1 MKPSGGG
8 ALGRAGRAPSTGP
21 SATSAA
27 RATAATRAIATTRAL
42 QRSGREGLVA
52 AVAPSTE
59 QQTAAHSCRASLGPC
74 SAGRCGRPSP
84 GARRGRR
91 GSHRRSPCALCTAA
105 AGPGVQAA
113 TLSTAPGRVLP
124 ASAWH
129 PDSRATDGVKTPL
142 LASTSAPAGARWG
155 VGGRTGV
162 PASSR
167 SRARSSSVEGPAG
180 AGDSIVAARHASTA
194 NTARGAW
201 PLGWRKGREIR
212 EPGKPATGK
221 SYALITRRNLFA
233 GGHKAQWSVRSP
245 ALRAGAWRRRGGGR
259 TGSILPGSR

>member
-1 MKPSGGG
+1 VKPSGGG
-8 ALGRAGRAPSTGP
+8 GLGGAGRAPSTEP
-21 SATSAA
+21 SVASAA

-59 QQTAAHSCRASLGPC
+59 EQTAAHSCRASLGPC

-167 SRARSSSVEGPAG
+167 SRARSSSVEGPAE
-180 AGDSIVAARHASTA
+180 AGDSIANRATRARP
-194 NTARGAW
+194 NTARGGR
-201 PLGWRKGREIR
+201 PLDYHLTSRWGRHE
-212 EPGKPATGK
+212 K
-221 SYALITRRNLFA
+221 SYNELTR
-233 GGHKAQWSVRSP
+233 
-245 ALRAGAWRRRGGGR
+245 
-259 TGSILPGSR
+259 

>member
-21 SATSAA
+21 SVTSAA

-42 QRSGREGLVA
+42 KRSGREGLVA
-52 AVAPSTE
+52 AVASSTE
-59 QQTAAHSCRASLGPC
+59 EQTAAQSCRASLGPC
-74 SAGRCGRPSP
+74 SGGRCGRPSP

-91 GSHRRSPCALCTAA
+91 GSSHRGSPCALCTAA

-142 LASTSAPAGARWG
+142 LLASTSAPAGARWG
-155 VGGRTGV
+155 VGGRRGV

-167 SRARSSSVEGPAG
+167 SRSRSSCVEGPAE
-180 AGDSIVAARHASTA
+180 AGDSIV
-194 NTARGAW
+194 
-201 PLGWRKGREIR
+201 GRAPR
-212 EPGKPATGK
+212 ED
-221 SYALITRRNLFA
+221 SQ
-233 GGHKAQWSVRSP
+233 H
-245 ALRAGAWRRRGGGR
+245 GAWRPQVEDYLFTSHVPVADRQEKSYDELTR
-259 TGSILPGSR
+259 